1 MFNLVRIFRSSHKK
15 IQTADDHSKGAPITM
30 QSFPYVTDYINEIFD
45 KEKARFDYRFIRPI
59 FTISFFFL
67 RIILVPLKF
76 IFHRR
81 AWGFERRIID
91 SILAV
96 GIKYLASREALKL
109 LIRHVQIEP
118 LLYRYLLSGT
128 PERRDSTGEPLKG
141 IDGDFSVNS
150 IEDIVRHGLT
160 ICHDDLSYEIFQRFD
175 KRAFLDN
182 IAFYRDSCPQDIA
195 QFSSQILELNRKHS
209 WQILGATNVVIT
221 VVFTIT
227 IFADFHTA
235 IRALNSFDSDSL
247 LLWCLKHIC
256 ADDKQAMIDL
266 DFYLQS
272 DSNRSHYTNDA
283 FRSDPNQY
291 LYYHIAFDE
300 FAYELLRKNQP
311 AVLRGEHDG

>member
-1 MFNLVRIFRSSHKK
+1 
-15 IQTADDHSKGAPITM
+15 M

-45 KEKARFDYRFIRPI
+45 KEKARLDYRFIRPVL
-59 FTISFFFL
+59 TISFFFI

-76 IFHRR
+76 LFHRR
-81 AWGFERRIID
+81 AWGYEKRLID
-91 SILAV
+91 SLLAF
-96 GIKYLASREALKL
+96 GIKYLASYEALKL

-118 LLYRYLLSGT
+118 LLYRYILSGT
-128 PERRDSTGEPLKG
+128 PERRAGTGELLKG

-150 IEDIVRHGLT
+150 IQDIVKHGLT
-160 ICHDDLSYEIFQRFD
+160 ICHDNLSYEIFERFD
-175 KRAFLDN
+175 KSAFLEN
-182 IAFYRDSCPQDIA
+182 IDFYRNSRPEDIA
-195 QFSSQILELNRKHS
+195 QFGNRVLEENRKHS
-209 WQILGATNVVIT
+209 LQILGATNVVVI

-256 ADDKQAMIDL
+256 AEDKQAMIDL
-266 DFYLQS
+266 DFYLQTY
-272 DSNRSHYTNDA
+272 SNRSHYNSDA

-300 FAYELLRKNQP
+300 FAYELLRKNERAQ
-311 AVLRGEHDG
+311 

>member
-1 MFNLVRIFRSSHKK
+1 MPTTTQH
-15 IQTADDHSKGAPITM
+15 
-30 QSFPYVTDYINEIFD
+30 FPYVTDYINEIFD
-45 KEKARFDYRFIRPI
+45 REKARFDYRFIRPL

-76 IFHRR
+76 VFHRS
-81 AWGFERRIID
+81 AWGFEKRLID
-91 SILAV
+91 SVLAF
-96 GIKYLASREALKL
+96 GIKYFASHEALAL

-128 PERRDSTGEPLKG
+128 PARRDGTGEKLKG

-150 IEDIVRHGLT
+150 IHDVVAHGLT
-160 ICHDDLSYEIFQRFD
+160 ICHDDLSYEIFERFD

-182 IAFYRDSCPQDIA
+182 LGFYQNTKPEDIA
-195 QFSSQILELNRKHS
+195 QFGNKVLELNREHS
-209 WQILGATNVVIT
+209 WQIFGATNVVII
-221 VVFTIT
+221 VVMTIT
-227 IFADFHTA
+227 VFANFHTS

-256 ADDKQAMIDL
+256 ADDAHAMIDL
-266 DFYLQS
+266 DFYLQTY
-272 DSNRSHYTNDA
+272 SNRSHYNSDA

-300 FAYELLRKNQP
+300 FAYELLRK
-311 AVLRGEHDG
+311 AREERG

>member
-1 MFNLVRIFRSSHKK
+1 
-15 IQTADDHSKGAPITM
+15 M
-30 QSFPYVTDYINEIFD
+30 QNFPYVTDYINEIFN
-45 KEKARFDYRFIRPI
+45 KEKRRWDYRFIRPI
-59 FTISFFFL
+59 FTISFFFI
-67 RIILVPLKF
+67 RIVLVPLKF
-76 IFHRR
+76 LFHRR
-81 AWGFERRIID
+81 ALGFERPLID
-91 SILAV
+91 SILAF
-96 GIKYLASREALKL
+96 GIKYLASYDALKL

-118 LLYRYLLSGT
+118 LLYRYILSGT
-128 PERRDSTGEPLKG
+128 PERRDGTGEPLKG

-150 IEDIVRHGLT
+150 IQDIVKHGLT
-160 ICHDDLSYEIFQRFD
+160 ICHDDLSYEIFERFD

-182 IAFYRDSCPQDIA
+182 LDFYRNSRPEDIA
-195 QFSSQILELNRKHS
+195 QFSHKVLEENRQHSLQIF
-209 WQILGATNVVIT
+209 GATNVVVV

-256 ADDKQAMIDL
+256 ADNKQAMIDL

-300 FAYELLRKNQP
+300 FAYELLRKRQS
-311 AVLRGEHDG
+311 VE

>member
-1 MFNLVRIFRSSHKK
+1 MPRPTSTQR
-15 IQTADDHSKGAPITM
+15 
-30 QSFPYVTDYINEIFD
+30 FPYVTDYINEIFD

-59 FTISFFFL
+59 FTISYFFL

-76 IFHRR
+76 VFHRR

-91 SILAV
+91 SVMAF
-96 GIKYLASREALKL
+96 GIKYLASREAIEL

-118 LLYRYLLSGT
+118 VLYRYLLSGT
-128 PERRDSTGEPLKG
+128 PERRDRTGEVLKG

-150 IEDIVRHGLT
+150 VQDIVRHGLT
-160 ICHDDLSYEIFQRFD
+160 ICHDDLSYEVFERFD
-175 KRAFLDN
+175 KHAFLDN
-182 IAFYRDSCPQDIA
+182 IEFYRNTCPEDIA
-195 QFSSQILELNRKHS
+195 QFSRDVLELNRKHS
-209 WQILGATNVVIT
+209 WQIFGATNVVII

-227 IFADFHTA
+227 LFADFHTS

-256 ADDKQAMIDL
+256 AKDPEAMIDL
-266 DFYLQS
+266 DFYLQTY
-272 DSNRSHYTNDA
+272 SNRSHYTSDA

-300 FAYELLRKNQP
+300 FAYELLRKTQ
-311 AVLRGEHDG
+311 RG